1 MYQGDFEQLFLSIRN
16 MKTQMVQTLRSIEES
31 SRQVSAGAANLA
43 DASQNLAEGATEQAG
58 AVEELQV
65 PLPTLLPI
73 LSRLLNRH
81 RSPMSRPEN
90 MQTKQITAEQR

>member
-1 MYQGDFEQLFLSIRN
+1 MAACFGEKGKNVMQLLWYQGDFEQLFLSIRN

-58 AVEELQV
+58 AVEELQA
-65 PLPTLLPI
+65 T
-73 LSRLLNRH
+73 
-81 RSPMSRPEN
+81 
-90 MQTKQITAEQR
+90 ITNITSNIERAIRN